1 MVTIKLD
8 WDGRAWVENCL
19 CVVVGKVWNEVKFM
33 LVEGLNGRRFVYAVG
48 VQQGNKSGEGVD
60 VE

>member
-1 MVTIKLD
+1 M
-8 WDGRAWVENCL
+8 
-19 CVVVGKVWNEVKFM
+19 WNEVKFM
-33 LVEGLNGRRFVYAVG
+33 LVEGLNGRRFVYAIG